1 MGERQD
7 RAGIR
12 DVAERAGVSASTVSR
27 ILNNTRAI
35 APEVAARVRRA
46 IAELG
51 YFPDTQARALVS
63 GRSRMLGLI
72 VSDIT
77 NPFFPELIHGFE
89 HLAVRAGYEI
99 LLGST
104 NYDPAEMSNV
114 VRRMLERNVEGV
126 AVMTSEFDEALVAR
140 LAERA
145 IPLVFIDV
153 ATSGPHVSNI
163 RVDYEPGIRQAI
175 QHLLR
180 LGHRRIAFISGPRDL
195 KSACLRRDSFLQCL
209 KDSHMRGVQHLV
221 IERDHSL
228 AGGCNAVP
236 ELLSSKL
243 RPTAVFCSNDL
254 SAIGVL
260 RGLDNEGLRAAADMS
275 VVGFDD
281 IRMAEFTIPPLT
293 TIRLSRSDLA
303 RQAFMA
309 LMADLDPL
317 KKSERKRVR
326 AYSVET
332 RLIVRNST
340 GKARR

>member
-1 MGERQD
+1 
-7 RAGIR
+7 
-12 DVAERAGVSASTVSR
+12 
-27 ILNNTRAI
+27 
-35 APEVAARVRRA
+35 
-46 IAELG
+46 
-51 YFPDTQARALVS
+51 
-63 GRSRMLGLI
+63 
-72 VSDIT
+72 
-77 NPFFPELIHGFE
+77 
-89 HLAVRAGYEI
+89 
-99 LLGST
+99 
-104 NYDPAEMSNV
+104 
-114 VRRMLERNVEGV
+114 
-126 AVMTSEFDEALVAR
+126 
-140 LAERA
+140 
-145 IPLVFIDV
+145 
-153 ATSGPHVSNI
+153 
-163 RVDYEPGIRQAI
+163 
-175 QHLLR
+175 
-180 LGHRRIAFISGPRDL
+180 
-195 KSACLRRDSFLQCL
+195 
-209 KDSHMRGVQHLV
+209 MRGVQHLV